1 VRAGNRPVGWGDY
14 PDMNCDTC
22 REAISARLDGETP
35 GAPDDLIDTHL
46 RSCAGCQNWATA
58 AGELHRATRVRA
70 AEWGPDLTAPILARI
85 DAEDKPATNAGR
97 RASPVRKGPENEST
111 SRRRLAD
118 IRVGLAIVALLQ
130 LVLAVPPLLLGTE
143 AGASIHVARELGS
156 FDAALAVGFLVCAW
170 QPARV
175 AGVFPVAAALAVF
188 MTGAALLDVATG
200 RAPAATEAQHL
211 LDLVGVALI
220 WLAARSTRTPGLGSG
235 WRGAVLGR

>member
-1 VRAGNRPVGWGDY
+1 
-14 PDMNCDTC
+14 MNCDTC

-85 DAEDKPATNAGR
+85 DAEDKP
-97 RASPVRKGPENEST
+97 NEST
-111 SRRRLAD
+111 SRRRLTD
-118 IRVGLAIVALLQ
+118 IRIGLAIVALLQ
-130 LVLAVPPLLLGTE
+130 LVLAVPPLLLGAE

-211 LDLVGVALI
+211 LDLVGVALV
-220 WLAARSTRTPGLGSG
+220 WLAARSTRTPGLGGG
-235 WRGAVLGR
+235 WRGVVLGR

>member
-14 PDMNCDTC
+14 PDMNCDIC

-85 DAEDKPATNAGR
+85 DAEDKP
-97 RASPVRKGPENEST
+97 PEST
-111 SRRRLAD
+111 GRRRLAD

-130 LVLAVPPLLLGTE
+130 LVLAVPPLLLGAE

-175 AGVFPVAAALAVF
+175 AGLFPVAAALAVC

-211 LDLVGVALI
+211 LDLVGVVLI
-220 WLAARSTRTPGLGSG
+220 WLAARSTRTPGLGGG